1 MFKEEKK
8 AEKKEV
14 AHFRP
19 FSQLHH
25 MEREFDRFFGEM
37 TARPWFGL
45 RWPDFLRLRKEL
57 EPQVPVIEVYEEKDD
72 LVVKAELPGMEK
84 ENLDVKISEGV
95 LTIRGERK
103 EEEETREKGNY
114 YSERYYGAFT
124 RSIDIPRDLETE
136 KATAKFKKGVLELRI
151 PKTEEAKKTR
161 KVAIE

>member
-1 MFKEEKK
+1 MVTETKK
-8 AEKKEV
+8 TTKKEV
-14 AHFRP
+14 TPFRP
-19 FSQLHH
+19 FSQIHH
-25 MEREFDRFFGEM
+25 MEREFDRFFGDM

-45 RWPDFLRLRKEL
+45 RWPDALRLHKDL
-57 EPQVPVIEVYEEKDD
+57 EPQIPAIEVYEEKDE

-103 EEEETREKGNY
+103 DEGETKEKGSY

-136 KATAKFKKGVLELRI
+136 KVKARFEKGVLELRI
-151 PKTEEAKKTR
+151 PKTEEARKTKKIT
-161 KVAIE
+161 IE